1 MNETL
6 DDLVSATLQGLAD
19 SGYSESSIAEHRRV
33 YANLSAFCT
42 AKKITTYDETVGESF
57 VSDFASERY
66 PSSTKRTLTIRR
78 YMRRLDCTLRN
89 IEWIPEKTGRRA
101 VPYVH
106 SCYDSDLAAY
116 EAYLSSTGKTEKDV
130 RSRTHCVAR
139 FLAFVEDR
147 NATGLS
153 SLSAEDIYA
162 AFQDA
167 TDKQRFRRL
176 VGHFLRYAYRY
187 GLTTSDLY
195 QFMPTAVRH
204 KSVPSVYSPEEIGQL
219 LLSVDRSTKTGKR
232 NYAIILVAARLGLR
246 ASDIAGLTFDSIN
259 ESSATVR
266 VTQRKTGEPLTL
278 PLLDEV
284 KEALHDYIDNAR
296 PAQDDCHIFLKAR
309 GKGPMSPANIGKT
322 VELAFTASGIDCG
335 KRRRGS
341 HSLRASLATSLLDEG
356 NGYHTIK
363 QILGH
368 SDVQS
373 TKSYVKAS
381 VECLRANALPV
392 PKPTENFMC
401 LLSKGGAQ

>member
-19 SGYSESSIAEHRRV
+19 RGYSESVIADHRRV
-33 YANLSAFCT
+33 YADLSAFC
-42 AKKITTYDETVGESF
+42 KEKEITTYDETVGESF
-57 VSDFASERY
+57 IYDFVSERY
-66 PSSTKRTLTIRR
+66 PSGTERYSTIRR
-78 YMRRLDCTLRN
+78 YMRRLDCTLRDV
-89 IEWIPEKTGRRA
+89 EWIPEKTGRRA

-106 SCYDSDLAAY
+106 SCYDNELAAY
-116 EAYLSSTGKTEKDV
+116 EAYLSRTGKTDKDV

-139 FLAFVEDR
+139 FLAFVEGSKT
-147 NATGLS
+147 AGLS
-153 SLSAEDIYA
+153 ALSAGDIYA
-162 AFQDA
+162 AFQNA
-167 TDKQRFRRL
+167 TDKHRFRRL
-176 VGHFLRYAYRY
+176 VGHFLRYAYKY
-187 GLTTSDLY
+187 GLTTVDLY
-195 QFMPTAVRH
+195 QFIPTTARH
-204 KSVPSVYSPEEIGQL
+204 KPVPSVYSPEEIGQL
-219 LLSVDRSTKTGKR
+219 LFSVDRTTKTGKR

-246 ASDIAGLTFDSIN
+246 ASDIAGLTFGSIN
-259 ESSATVR
+259 ESSATVK

-284 KEALHDYIDNAR
+284 KEALRDYIDNAR

-322 VELAFTASGIDCG
+322 VELAFAASGIDCG
-335 KRRRGS
+335 KRRKGS

-363 QILGH
+363 QALGH
-368 SDVQS
+368 SDIQS

-392 PKPTENFMC
+392 PSPAGSFMR
-401 LLSKGGAQ
+401 LLSKGGAR